1 MKIRLS
7 ALLIA
12 FTVLVSSCSAP
23 ADTSSKTAVD
33 SSSPAASEAE
43 SQNTSEKES
52 QPAESEPAESGTA
65 DPGQEASLP
74 AADSSASADSSAA
87 AETEYP
93 ALREL
98 ACLQDLNMIEAI
110 VPAQD
115 GRILVYGDTDN
126 GTVYCLVDP
135 ESEMVITR
143 SETEQPFGIPFA
155 VRADGEVLTMDP
167 DEGALC
173 CLDSSFH
180 LVKTIPVQGSAA
192 VYSSSENCAYI
203 LNGGN
208 LVRVSPEGTTEAVLS
223 FHNWAQIIAVNP
235 ETKSV
240 LVRENVESS
249 ILLYHYL
256 VYTFDKELLYT
267 IEDNGSFGFAGKTV
281 TGFSF
286 SAFGMDPMSDGAL
299 LVYGIEKNAEP
310 AVYRCSSQMELE
322 NCAASPLTLIHTDTY
337 TDNGDSFSA
346 ISLFDPQNGA
356 CLPVKAYNGGCYLVT
371 SYDEGT
377 GCILVGA
384 STGDGCEVLII
395 NPSALTESEELQ
407 SAVLP
412 EPSTEAEITLPDY
425 LKEARALADTLEQR
439 YGICIRLSTQADPLS
454 PDGYEVHSTTEL
466 SPDEESA
473 ALISSLNRLDGILS
487 VYPQEFYETFK
498 TETGLGGL
506 RFGFFASMRKPDLIA
521 AGVTVQTAAWYNI
534 FLDVNNSSDAVIH
547 HEIWHAVEKRA
558 EGDGFIISD
567 TEWSS
572 YNPDGF
578 FYRDET
584 DTPLPTDRSTILVYG
599 AGDASSFVEEY
610 STYAMHEDRATI
622 IEYFFQDGQDYLE
635 QYDTLTA
642 APLLKKKLDLMAAV
656 TRPVFGTVYWEDI
669 AQALKNGS

>member
-1 MKIRLS
+1 MTNNQAFCITYGGTSRNGNTFVPYTAIAHSADEAIAIINTWKTYGHRDENIHVNDYTAGKIREL
-7 ALLIA
+7 
-12 FTVLVSSCSAP
+12 F
-23 ADTSSKTAVD
+23 
-33 SSSPAASEAE
+33 
-43 SQNTSEKES
+43 EKGIKPEH
-52 QPAESEPAESGTA
+52 Q
-65 DPGQEASLP
+65 GQ
-74 AADSSASADSSAA
+74 
-87 AETEYP
+87 
-93 ALREL
+93 RV
-98 ACLQDLNMIEAI
+98 C
-110 VPAQD
+110 
-115 GRILVYGDTDN
+115 YGDFRT
-126 GTVYCLVDP
+126 
-135 ESEMVITR
+135 
-143 SETEQPFGIPFA
+143 
-155 VRADGEVLTMDP
+155 
-167 DEGALC
+167 
-173 CLDSSFH
+173 
-180 LVKTIPVQGSAA
+180 
-192 VYSSSENCAYI
+192 
-203 LNGGN
+203 
-208 LVRVSPEGTTEAVLS
+208 
-223 FHNWAQIIAVNP
+223 
-235 ETKSV
+235 
-240 LVRENVESS
+240 
-249 ILLYHYL
+249 
-256 VYTFDKELLYT
+256 
-267 IEDNGSFGFAGKTV
+267 
-281 TGFSF
+281 
-286 SAFGMDPMSDGAL
+286 
-299 LVYGIEKNAEP
+299 
-310 AVYRCSSQMELE
+310 
-322 NCAASPLTLIHTDTY
+322 
-337 TDNGDSFSA
+337 
-346 ISLFDPQNGA
+346 
-356 CLPVKAYNGGCYLVT
+356 
-371 SYDEGT
+371 T
-377 GCILVGA
+377 GC
-384 STGDGCEVLII
+384 GCWSISFY
-395 NPSALTESEELQ
+395 P
-407 SAVLP
+407 
-412 EPSTEAEITLPDY
+412 
-425 LKEARALADTLEQR
+425 ALADTLEQR

>member
-1 MKIRLS
+1 
-7 ALLIA
+7 
-12 FTVLVSSCSAP
+12 
-23 ADTSSKTAVD
+23 
-33 SSSPAASEAE
+33 
-43 SQNTSEKES
+43 
-52 QPAESEPAESGTA
+52 
-65 DPGQEASLP
+65 
-74 AADSSASADSSAA
+74 
-87 AETEYP
+87 
-93 ALREL
+93 
-98 ACLQDLNMIEAI
+98 MIEAI

-155 VRADGEVLTMDP
+155 VRADGEVLTLDP

-173 CLDSSFH
+173 CLDSDFH

-208 LVRVSPEGTTEAVLS
+208 LVRV
-223 FHNWAQIIAVNP
+223 
-235 ETKSV
+235 
-240 LVRENVESS
+240 
-249 ILLYHYL
+249 
-256 VYTFDKELLYT
+256 
-267 IEDNGSFGFAGKTV
+267 
-281 TGFSF
+281 
-286 SAFGMDPMSDGAL
+286 
-299 LVYGIEKNAEP
+299 
-310 AVYRCSSQMELE
+310 
-322 NCAASPLTLIHTDTY
+322 
-337 TDNGDSFSA
+337 
-346 ISLFDPQNGA
+346 
-356 CLPVKAYNGGCYLVT
+356 
-371 SYDEGT
+371 
-377 GCILVGA
+377 
-384 STGDGCEVLII
+384 
-395 NPSALTESEELQ
+395 
-407 SAVLP
+407 
-412 EPSTEAEITLPDY
+412 
-425 LKEARALADTLEQR
+425 
-439 YGICIRLSTQADPLS
+439 S

-487 VYPQEFYETFK
+487 VYPQKFYETFK